1 MLKDVV
7 LFLPEIYLIL
17 TAIGLVLGEVGYHGE
32 RVRMILSTALLAVVG
47 SLAQLL
53 LNYSIGAG
61 RFGHENFIND
71 GFSLFLK
78 TFLLVAAGIA
88 LFSDRKS
95 HEVSLEN
102 RTEQA
107 VLTLGMTALGM
118 LLVSSVNWIWILVLL
133 FSTQLLGSLMLSMK
147 KLDRRAI
154 EAAFK
159 GNISALY
166 SILFLTLAVLL
177 FYGVTGEF
185 DLYKIHSAFL
195 EKGVPPRLYAV
206 GFSMVLVG
214 LGFFGTYF
222 PSQLWAKDAYEGASL
237 PATAFAS
244 SFFRIT
250 TFGVLTRV
258 LVVQFAKASDE
269 KGFWVPIT
277 PTNWLPVLAVL
288 AGLTLIMSG
297 LYVFRQTRTR
307 KLLAGILVLQSGFYL
322 MGLLALD
329 QVGFA
334 SILFGLA
341 TEVFMIGG
349 LFASLS
355 FFEDRQD
362 EKDRRGHLSRSVP
375 EGIALLFFLICVIG
389 LPPLPGFIAKFTLI
403 SSAARHHWNG
413 LVLIS
418 LLALVLVSVA
428 IFRWVYS
435 WIYELRQRSE
445 SFSLSWSHRFLLVG
459 LVLPLILISI
469 FAEPM
474 LAWVGSSVAF
484 IQW

>member
-1 MLKDVV
+1 MLKDLV

-17 TAIGLVLGEVGYHGE
+17 TAIGLILGEVGYHGE
-32 RVRMILSTALLAVVG
+32 RVRMILSTALICVIGA
-47 SLAQLL
+47 LAQLL
-53 LNYSIGAG
+53 LNYSVGAG
-61 RFGHENFIND
+61 RFGHLNFIND

-78 TFLLVAAGIA
+78 TLLLISAGIA

-95 HEVSLEN
+95 LEVSLEN
-102 RTEQA
+102 RTEHA
-107 VLTLGMTALGM
+107 ALILGVTALGM

-133 FSTQLLGSLMLSMK
+133 FSTQTLGTLILSMK
-147 KLDRRAI
+147 KIDRRAI

-159 GNISALY
+159 GSISTIY
-166 SILFLTLAVLL
+166 SVLLVSLAVVL
-177 FYGVTGEF
+177 FYSATGEF
-185 DLYKIHSAFL
+185 DLYRIHL
-195 EKGVPPRLYAV
+195 VLVEKGIGPRLYAV
-206 GFSMVLVG
+206 GFSMILVG

-244 SFFRIT
+244 CFFRIT
-250 TFGVLTRV
+250 SFGVLVRV
-258 LVVQFAKASDE
+258 MVVQFARESNE
-269 KGFWVPIT
+269 KGFWIPIT
-277 PTNWLPVLAVL
+277 PTDWLPVLAVL
-288 AGLTLIMSG
+288 AGLTLLVSA
-297 LYVFRQTRTR
+297 LYVFRQTQTR

-341 TEVFMIGG
+341 TEVFMVGG

-362 EKDRRGHLSRSVP
+362 GKDPRGQLSRSAP
-375 EGIALLFFLICVIG
+375 EGIALLFFLISVLG

-413 LVLIS
+413 LALIS
-418 LLALVLVSVA
+418 LLSLVLVSVSV
-428 IFRWVYS
+428 FRWVYP
-435 WIYELRQRSE
+435 WIYELRQRNE
-445 SFSLSWSHRFLLVG
+445 GFSLSWSHRFLLLG
-459 LVLPLILISI
+459 LTVPLVLISI

-484 IQW
+484 LQW